1 MLSLLRIWFQSL
13 VKELKSHKSHSTV
26 KKKKKKKVTVLEPVM
41 RTGLCRDRLSLH
53 HYFQLERLK
62 GWRLQSSEISATCL
76 IVDVGTGLGLAG
88 DGTPTCGL
96 DMLLLDLFIG

>member
-13 VKELKSHKSHSTV
+13 VRELKSHKSHSTV
-26 KKKKKKKVTVLEPVM
+26 KKKKKSNSVLEPVT

-53 HYFQLERLK
+53 HYFQLKRLK

-96 DMLLLDLFIG
+96 DMLLLDLFTG

>member
-1 MLSLLRIWFQSL
+1 MVSIPSQGTKIPQ
-13 VKELKSHKSHSTV
+13 VAE
-26 KKKKKKKVTVLEPVM
+26 KKKKSDSVLEPVM

-53 HYFQLERLK
+53 HYFQLERVK